1 MRYCVGLKLVEKLG
15 VSKFLSQIVTLTHT
29 ANYISAKQQIG
40 ANRMDNNTTH
50 VAWCRLPSYVV
61 TEFKCGQSQI
71 TLCHAK
77 TPNPLYL
84 LFHCSRCSEILHKA
98 SCICSY
104 DACEFW

>member
-15 VSKFLSQIVTLTHT
+15 VSKFLSRIVTLTHT

-40 ANRMDNNTTH
+40 ANRMDNNARC
-50 VAWCRLPSYVV
+50 VVPSYMV

-71 TLCHAK
+71 TLCHAE
-77 TPNPLYL
+77 TPNPLYH
-84 LFHCSRCSEILHKA
+84 LFHYSRCSEILHKA